1 MKSLRRLAHGAKAQ
15 PRQDEPAPALEQPE
29 DAEEF
34 AEPLKEARAT
44 RLKYQKL
51 LKASYCLRETA
62 KAVAKASLHVATT
75 LAETFGTSKDKGIG
89 ESFRTASRVQ
99 MDLSAFMSRYS
110 RYIEQTMLS
119 SLEVL
124 LKELDQVEETNDAYE
139 LKRVQYTEHR
149 LRAARSK
156 PREGLGSKGEG
167 SPANELQQAKEE
179 FDEIAMTLGCRLLS
193 LEQRQARSLI
203 SQLARHHRAQVVL
216 HKKSLRR
223 LHLASSYIH
232 AVAME
237 QQSEVRLVPLDGED
251 DNRELE
257 DETEQTLQEPRQ
269 LSVQSSPIIF
279 ATEASF
285 WQNQARQAAYAV
297 VKDVPQ
303 ELPSEWSILLST
315 LDQTLMAMGLSTL
328 SPSDTVFTL
337 NAVLRAAAEA
347 GELLHMQAGRASH
360 KGTLPSKSAPLSFT
374 ARTVAQR
381 LSPPLDAATEDNG
394 SQEGRP
400 ANGGTAGSSKLAL
413 VTSNVVLGGATDA
426 AIGSSE
432 PLQPQELAVNVKR
445 TVYQRSESGPLAL
458 PAGMELPALKVDF
471 KKGLQTVA
479 ARSTLAPTRTDQGLF
494 MATAAMPNKSPVSKS
509 GPLLSPPVH
518 TQSSSLALQS
528 GGRPG
533 VLPSPSS
540 LAGQAQ
546 VSAAM
551 APRVGFSTKLGPLS
565 RGPLSRSYSHSG
577 PLLRSGQQL
586 AIASSSS
593 LQTPVQPPATAVGK
607 QKPAKAEL
615 RSPVSDSPTVS
626 PPSSPQQLHRLPPP
640 PLATAQPA
648 SFAKQATPISSSGT
662 LVDPSKKAGRS
673 LPMSWP
679 LSGPLYLDKP
689 SASTSYS
696 TSNLGASGPLLPTL
710 AVPMPLPSPSDPSLA
725 AAATTQAHLAGPSGQ
740 KLQRWQS
747 HQRIPS
753 QIVEVSDEGESMRE
767 DSPSGA
773 SLVSP
778 TGPGYP
784 PPPPNPPPA
793 HPDISRQDGAT
804 MYFRTQVYNSP
815 KPRIGPGGWP
825 IFYEPTQSQ
834 AAKGPQEAAEYHHVA
849 AGPLDDL
856 SMQERSEL
864 VEQVRNVRWHSSANF
879 AVPDWSALPQSD
891 RQRLLQ
897 ALASV
902 IKSKRGTAWTDSGQ
916 LLELRARNGA
926 SPPQPVLSRRP

>member
-1 MKSLRRLAHGAKAQ
+1 MKSLRRLAQGAKAQ
-15 PRQDEPAPALEQPE
+15 PRQEEPALALEQPE

-34 AEPLKEARAT
+34 AEPLKEARAS

-62 KAVAKASLHVATT
+62 KAVAKASLHMATT
-75 LAETFGTSKDKGIG
+75 MAETYGSSKDKGIG
-89 ESFRTASRVQ
+89 ESFRIASTIQ
-99 MDLSAFMSRYS
+99 MDLSKFMSRYS
-110 RYIEQTMLS
+110 RYIEQTMVS

-124 LKELDQVEETNDAYE
+124 LKELDQVETTNDAYE
-139 LKRVQYTEHR
+139 LKRVEYTEHR

-156 PREGLGSKGEG
+156 PGEGLGSKGEG
-167 SPANELQQAKEE
+167 SPAHELQQAKED

-223 LHLASSYIH
+223 LQLASSYIH

-251 DNRELE
+251 DNWELE
-257 DETEQTLQEPRQ
+257 EETEK
-269 LSVQSSPIIF
+269 
-279 ATEASF
+279 
-285 WQNQARQAAYAV
+285 

-303 ELPSEWSILLST
+303 ELPSEWSNLLST

-347 GELLHMQAGRASH
+347 GELHMQAGRASH
-360 KGTLPSKSAPLSFT
+360 KVSLPSKSAPLSFT
-374 ARTVAQR
+374 ARTVTQPER
-381 LSPPLDAATEDNG
+381 LSPPSDAATQDNG
-394 SQEGRP
+394 SQEGRT
-400 ANGGTAGSSKLAL
+400 AKEETAGSSKLAAL
-413 VTSNVVLGGATDA
+413 TSNEGLGGATDA
-426 AIGSSE
+426 PIGSSE
-432 PLQPQELAVNVKR
+432 PLQPREAAANVKR

-479 ARSTLAPTRTDQGLF
+479 ARSNLAPTRTDQGLF

-509 GPLLSPPVH
+509 GPLLSPLVH
-518 TQSSSLALQS
+518 AQSSSLALQP

-551 APRVGFSTKLGPLS
+551 APRMGPSTKLGPLS
-565 RGPLSRSYSHSG
+565 CGPLSRSYSHSG

-586 AIASSSS
+586 AIASGSS
-593 LQTPVQPPATAVGK
+593 LQTAVQPPATAVGK

-615 RSPVSDSPTVS
+615 RSPISDSPTVS

-648 SFAKQATPISSSGT
+648 SFPKQATPISSLGN
-662 LVDPSKKAGRS
+662 LVEPSRKAGRS

-689 SASTSYS
+689 GASTSYS
-696 TSNLGASGPLLPTL
+696 ASNLGASGPLLPTL

-725 AAATTQAHLAGPSGQ
+725 ATATTQAHLAGPGGQ

-753 QIVEVSDEGESMRE
+753 QIVEVSDEGESMRD

-784 PPPPNPPPA
+784 PPPANPPPA
-793 HPDISRQDGAT
+793 HPDFSRQDAAT
-804 MYFRTQVYNSP
+804 MYFRTQVYDSP

-825 IFYEPTQSQ
+825 IFDEPTQSQ
-834 AAKGPQEAAEYHHVA
+834 ATKGPQEAAEYHHVA

-879 AVPDWSALPQSD
+879 AVPDWSALPQTD

-902 IKSKRGTAWTDSGQ
+902 IQAKRGTAWTDSGQ

>member
-1 MKSLRRLAHGAKAQ
+1 MKSLRRLAQGAKAQ
-15 PRQDEPAPALEQPE
+15 PRQEEPAPALEQPE

-51 LKASYCLRETA
+51 LKASYCLRETV
-62 KAVAKASLHVATT
+62 KAVAKASLHMATT
-75 LAETFGTSKDKGIG
+75 MAETFGSSNNRGIG
-89 ESFRTASRVQ
+89 ESFRTASTVQ

-110 RYIEQTMLS
+110 RYIEQTMIS

-139 LKRVQYTEHR
+139 LKRVEYTEHR
-149 LRAARSK
+149 QRAARSK

-232 AVAME
+232 AVALE

-257 DETEQTLQEPRQ
+257 EETEQLALSLQ
-269 LSVQSSPIIF
+269 
-279 ATEASF
+279 
-285 WQNQARQAAYAV
+285 
-297 VKDVPQ
+297 VKDVPR
-303 ELPSEWSILLST
+303 ELPSEWSNLLST

-347 GELLHMQAGRASH
+347 GELHMQAGRASH
-360 KGTLPSKSAPLSFT
+360 KGSLPSKSAPLSFT
-374 ARTVAQR
+374 ARTVAQPER
-381 LSPPLDAATEDNG
+381 LSPPLDAATQDSG

-400 ANGGTAGSSKLAL
+400 ANGGMAGRGKLAA
-413 VTSNVVLGGATDA
+413 VTSSEVLGGATDA
-426 AIGSSE
+426 PIGSSE
-432 PLQPQELAVNVKR
+432 PLQPREVAANVKR

-479 ARSTLAPTRTDQGLF
+479 ARSNLAPTRTDQGLF
-494 MATAAMPNKSPVSKS
+494 TATAAMPNKSPVSKS

-518 TQSSSLALQS
+518 AQSSSLALQS

-551 APRVGFSTKLGPLS
+551 APRIFSSNKSAPLS

-586 AIASSSS
+586 AIASGSS
-593 LQTPVQPPATAVGK
+593 LQTAVQPPATAVGK

-615 RSPVSDSPTVS
+615 RSPASDSPAVS

-679 LSGPLYLDKP
+679 LSGPLYLDKS

-696 TSNLGASGPLLPTL
+696 ASNLGASGPLLPTL

-725 AAATTQAHLAGPSGQ
+725 ATATTQAHLAGPSGQ
-740 KLQRWQS
+740 KSQRWQS

-753 QIVEVSDEGESMRE
+753 QIVEVSDEGESMRG

-784 PPPPNPPPA
+784 PHPSNPPPA
-793 HPDISRQDGAT
+793 HPDFSRQDAAT
-804 MYFRTQVYNSP
+804 MYFRTQVYDSP

-825 IFYEPTQSQ
+825 IFDEPTQSQ
-834 AAKGPQEAAEYHHVA
+834 ATKGPQEAADYHHVA

-902 IKSKRGTAWTDSGQ
+902 IQAKRGTAWTDSGQ